1 MQRLGPAGLSGIGG
15 GVEPA
20 RRVLPRLSSIPGRG
34 QRREAREMEMRGA
47 EGPPRACAADGSST
61 SAAAAAAIAFM
72 RDASDASSPNIY
84 CTGSEN

>member
-1 MQRLGPAGLSGIGG
+1 MADRPTPEQQMPVHVEAASIGSMSATTG
-15 GVEPA
+15 
-20 RRVLPRLSSIPGRG
+20 RRCS
-34 QRREAREMEMRGA
+34 EMEMRGA